1 MIKNLCLGQ
10 PVTPAVLACVIGKPK
25 PMQGFSLTLEHWDGL
40 DHPTDFSGK
49 RN

>member
-1 MIKNLCLGQ
+1 MIKDLTLGQ

-25 PMQGFSLTLEHWDGL
+25 PMQGFSLTLKHWDGL
-40 DHPTDFSGK
+40 DHPTDFGGK